1 MLWAVGKE
9 KEGNIIFTISL
20 DAKLVL
26 LLISLSILPLS
37 IIATAISIKS

>member
-26 LLISLSILPLS
+26 LLISLYSLFLLMPS
-37 IIATAISIKS
+37 